1 MASLVAR
8 RGNLSTTTTRLRTC
22 QVFAHHLMVPLRFQ
36 GSLVASNRDRS
47 EGFSLGVK
55 KGFEIGSE
63 IGFFESFAKVWL
75 KLVEADSDKKVEK
88 VRKELKKLQDLAEK
102 VSDQVRDWHL
112 NSLKLEL
119 PCPSMVG

>member
-1 MASLVAR
+1 M
-8 RGNLSTTTTRLRTC
+8 
-22 QVFAHHLMVPLRFQ
+22 
-36 GSLVASNRDRS
+36 ASNRDRS